1 MVENTHK
8 SGTGIL
14 YRVLGI
20 FLLFGGLV
28 RIFAGRKL
36 FEVAGIGSLWSDHAY
51 FQYIYRSLG
60 GFVLLTGLSFV
71 AVSSRYHLNRKL
83 IFAWAA
89 GFIIIAAVMLFAG
102 IKYDIP
108 LLFTIPDILFCLAT
122 AVILL
127 LTNTRPPV
135 I

>member
-8 SGTGIL
+8 SGTVIL

-36 FEVAGIGSLWSDHAY
+36 FELAGIGGLWSEQNY
-51 FQYIYRSLG
+51 FQYIYRTLG

-71 AVSSRYHLNRKL
+71 AASSRYHLNRKF
-83 IFAWAA
+83 ISAWAA
-89 GFIIIAAVMLFAG
+89 GFIIIAAVMLFAA
-102 IKYDIP
+102 INYDIP

-122 AVILL
+122 AIILL